1 MKYFS
6 RYIIVGFW
14 NSFFGISTFLM
25 ISLVF
30 EQTADVIV
38 LIIAY
43 VPTVIQAHYFQ
54 RRIVWRSKKMY
65 FPELLKF
72 TSAYL
77 LQFIVNLVLLLLT
90 QGLFNLS
97 REVRQISI
105 ALLLTTVFY
114 FVNKRGVFSVR
125 WIKIWSKLRLAQ
137 EELPNLWLCKD
148 PVST

>member
-65 FPELLKF
+65 FQELLKF
-72 TSAYL
+72 TSVYL
-77 LQFIVNLVLLLLT
+77 LQFIINLVLLLLT

-114 FVNKRGVFSVR
+114 FVNKRGVFSV
-125 WIKIWSKLRLAQ
+125 K
-137 EELPNLWLCKD
+137 
-148 PVST
+148 